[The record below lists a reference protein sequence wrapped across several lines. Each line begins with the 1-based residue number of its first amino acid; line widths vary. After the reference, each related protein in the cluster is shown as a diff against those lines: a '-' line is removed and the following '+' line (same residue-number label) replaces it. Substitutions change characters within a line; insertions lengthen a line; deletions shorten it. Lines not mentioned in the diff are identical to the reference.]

1 MPKAPR
7 IFVVE
12 DDESI
17 RMLLEVAPVS
27 YTHLDVYKRQ
37 SADISRRKMASISH
51 TSITGRKKS
60 FERRCV

>member
-17 RMLLEVAPVS
+17 RMLLEVALRSFAGIENGECVS
-27 YTHLDVYKRQ
+27 KTV
-37 SADISRRKMASISH
+37 
-51 TSITGRKKS
+51 
-60 FERRCV
+60 V